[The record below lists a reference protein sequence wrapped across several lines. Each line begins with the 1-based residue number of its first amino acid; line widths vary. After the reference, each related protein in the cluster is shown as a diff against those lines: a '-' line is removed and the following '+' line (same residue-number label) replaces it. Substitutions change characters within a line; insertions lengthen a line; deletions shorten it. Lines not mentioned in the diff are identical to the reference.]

1 MTEQSDPYQCLNC
14 GNTAPM
20 TIRGHHSLVLKESPD
35 QQYQLLQI
43 YELLE
48 CPICRKPTLRSYLWL
63 EPDGSPED
71 LVYQRHYPPE
81 AKVPAVLPEVIKRA
95 YLAAERIKQLDPNAY
110 GVLTGRFLELVMIDQ
125 GSKKKNLEHALKD
138 IMKQGKIPASICD
151 ITARLKDLRN
161 VGGHAWLGSLT
172 DAEVPILSELCEAL
186 VFHLY
191 VIPSLI
197 SKADAAITAI
207 RETDRKH
214 KGRPGMG
221 DKSER

>member
-20 TIRGHHSLVLKESPD
+20 AIRGHHSLVLKESPD
-35 QQYQLLQI
+35 QHFQLLQI
-43 YELLE
+43 YDLLE
-48 CPICRKPTLRSYLWL
+48 CPVCRKPTLRSCLWM

-71 LVYQRHYPPE
+71 VVYQRHYPPE
-81 AKVPAVLPEVIKRA
+81 AKVPAALPEAIKRA
-95 YLAAERIKQLDPNAY
+95 YLAAERIKPLDPNAY
-110 GVLTGRFLELVMIDQ
+110 GVLAGRFLELVTTDQ
-125 GSKKKNLEHALKD
+125 GSKKKKLEHALKD
-138 IMKQGKIPASICD
+138 IMKQGKIPESIYG
-151 ITARLKDLRN
+151 IATRLKELRN

-172 DAEVPILSELCEAL
+172 DAEVPVLSELCEAL

-214 KGRPGMG
+214 KGGSG
-221 DKSER
+221 IGGKSER